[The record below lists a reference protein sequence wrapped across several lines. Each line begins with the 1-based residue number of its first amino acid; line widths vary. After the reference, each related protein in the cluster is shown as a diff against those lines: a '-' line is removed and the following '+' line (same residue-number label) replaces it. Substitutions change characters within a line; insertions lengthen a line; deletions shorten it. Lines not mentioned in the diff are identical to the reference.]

1 MTCNLKN
8 RKIPQSLVLNRIYY
22 LLPKL
27 LLDNYIMLQCDTSSI
42 TAVILLQSATLNIGY
57 KVQILNLEILYH
69 HFNAAVVIQ
78 IVKDKR

>member
-1 MTCNLKN
+1 M
-8 RKIPQSLVLNRIYY
+8 LNRIYY